1 MHQLNEKKLKRDFE
15 TKTQISSLVQTLN
28 EIPNLFSK
36 KNVKLYWKQFYKQKI
51 SPFLQI
57 SEQVISRLTESFTDE
72 A

>member
-36 KNVKLYWKQFYKQKI
+36 KKCKTILEAILQTKDF
-51 SPFLQI
+51 PF
-57 SEQVISRLTESFTDE
+57 S
-72 A
+72 ANK

>member
-36 KNVKLYWKQFYKQKI
+36 KKSKTILEAILQTKDF
-51 SPFLQI
+51 PF
-57 SEQVISRLTESFTDE
+57 S
-72 A
+72 ANK